1 LLWALSL
8 AYLVALCLDPI
19 NRGSTRVAIIAM
31 AVLTWIFTLYLVWRR
46 LPLRTI
52 MIAITLTFLIAI
64 SIDGRDISHEK
75 LRAEYVKA
83 LASYEGTPYL
93 WGGENFLGIDCSGLV
108 RRALIDADIRL
119 GVICFRPALIRHG
132 IYLWYN
138 DIAADAMRDEYLGL
152 MRCVLET
159 PSLNELDHSRI
170 REGDVMVPLN
180 GVHAMAYIGNRTW
193 IEADPVD
200 KKVVKAQVP
209 ESRIVWFKIP
219 AKIMRWSQMN

>member
-1 LLWALSL
+1 MLLL
-8 AYLVALCLDPI
+8 ACLVTLCLDPI

-31 AVLTWIFTLYLVWRR
+31 VMLTWVFTLYLVWRK

-52 MIAITLTFLIAI
+52 IIVISIIFLIVI
-64 SIDGRDISHEK
+64 SIDGIDISHEK

-83 LASYEGTPYL
+83 LVSYEGTPYL

-108 RRALIDADIRL
+108 RRGLIDADIKL
-119 GVICFRPALIRHG
+119 GVIGFRPALIRQG
-132 IYLWYN
+132 IYLWYH
-138 DIAADAMRDEYLGL
+138 DIAADAMRDEYRGL
-152 MRCVLET
+152 MRCVLAT

-170 REGDVMVPLN
+170 REGDVMVSLN

-209 ESRIVWFKIP
+209 ESRIVWFKVP
-219 AKIMRWSQMN
+219 AKIMRWSQLN